1 MIMPHRPVK
10 APAMIRISQKEM
22 CMPGSSPPV
31 MEVAV
36 EPNEMLT
43 WRKWDEASQPTT

>member
-10 APAMIRISQKEM
+10 APAMIRISQNEM
-22 CMPGSSPPV
+22 CMPWSSPPV
-31 MEVAV
+31 METAV

-43 WRKWDEASQPTT
+43 CRKWDEASQPTT